1 MSPPDMRSRLLALT
15 AVAFLGSTPI
25 GGPITGWVADAYG
38 ASWSLAYGGVIAC
51 GCAVLAAVVLR
62 GGWADQATPGHDAAR
77 PTSRDG
83 LAIAAD

>member
-1 MSPPDMRSRLLALT
+1 
-15 AVAFLGSTPI
+15 
-25 GGPITGWVADAYG
+25 
-38 ASWSLAYGGVIAC
+38 VIAC

-62 GGWADQATPGHDAAR
+62 GGWADQATPGHEVAR